1 MTTNN
6 LYLQIMHAIEKLWK
20 ISISPTSENI
30 NNLVIQDN
38 YLIKK
43 HQMFCLSKPT
53 NIGNCLNL
61 ILANNIQ

>member
-1 MTTNN
+1 
-6 LYLQIMHAIEKLWK
+6 MHAIEKLWK
-20 ISISPTSENI
+20 VSIPPTSENI

-53 NIGNCLNL
+53 NTGNCLNL
-61 ILANNIQ
+61 IVANNIQ